1 MVGER
6 LAELRKDRGLSQQ
19 EFAEIFGL
27 SASTISSYER
37 EINEPDDN
45 TKIKFVQYFN
55 ISLDY
60 LLGATNK
67 EIALN
72 QNNVLILPKDFPSSE
87 MKTLQTFAEFMVYQ
101 NKMKNR

>member
-45 TKIKFVQYFN
+45 TKIKNVVFVKK
-55 ISLDY
+55 L
-60 LLGATNK
+60 
-67 EIALN
+67 
-72 QNNVLILPKDFPSSE
+72 
-87 MKTLQTFAEFMVYQ
+87 
-101 NKMKNR
+101 

>member
-45 TKIKFVQYFN
+45 TKIKFAQYFN

-87 MKTLQTFAEFMVYQ
+87 MKTLQTFEEFMVYQ